1 MFCSVSSAAIYG
13 VEAVE
18 VRVEADVS
26 DGMPQFV
33 MVGSA
38 SAQTREGQDRV
49 RTALRSMGTSLPPKR
64 ITINLVPADI
74 RKEGTRFDLPIAAA
88 VLQAMG
94 RIARG
99 ALAGTLLV
107 GEVCL
112 NGRIQGIRGVL
123 PTVCMAKERGYRR
136 CIVPSDNIIEGKI
149 VEGICV
155 EGVDSLQDLLRLCEG
170 QKEAEPCGAKQAA
183 EEAWYEED
191 FGDIRGQEYVK
202 RAALIAACGFHN
214 MLLGGSPGSGKTMI
228 AKRIPTILPKLERE
242 ESLELSKIYSVAGML
257 DREHPLITKRPF
269 REPHYTVSIPAL
281 LGGGHVPV
289 PGEITLAHQGVLF
302 LDELPEMPGR
312 VAEVLR
318 QPLEERRV
326 VISRLEGR
334 FVFPANFMLVAAMNL
349 CPCGYYPDLNRCS
362 CTPQEI
368 GRYLRR
374 ISQPL
379 LDRMDVYVEVPEL
392 NYEALAYPKGEGETS
407 AQMRE
412 TVQRVYELQKERFAG
427 TGSEAAKRAGEAYD
441 RSAGH
446 AAGLPGEDRRTGTEQ
461 GGWETKEAWIGENRR
476 TGYGYRAE
484 QCGRENAEER
494 EAEQSAEACRD
505 GACRKIQGELIRESA
520 AAAARTGPEA
530 PANAGMPRFNSGIS
544 ARDVA
549 RYCVMTAEAERVMR
563 ASFQSLGI
571 SARGYHRILKVA
583 RTIADIDGADVI
595 SEAHISEAI
604 CLRGM
609 ERNAWKKI

>member
-1 MFCSVSSAAIYG
+1 MFCSVASAAIYG

-49 RTALRSMGTSLPPKR
+49 RTALRSMGTALPPKR
-64 ITINLVPADI
+64 IIINLVPADI
-74 RKEGTRFDLPIAAA
+74 RKEGTGFDLPIAAA
-88 VLQAMG
+88 VLEAMG
-94 RIARG
+94 QIAPG
-99 ALAGTLLV
+99 ALAETLLL

-112 NGRIQGIRGVL
+112 NGRIQAVRGVL

-136 CIVPSDNIIEGKI
+136 CIVPKDNIIEGKI

-155 EGVDSLQDLLRLCEG
+155 EGVGSLQELLALCKGEG
-170 QKEAEPCGAKQAA
+170 R
-183 EEAWYEED
+183 EEEQRAVGQVQEEGCYEED

-214 MLLGGSPGSGKTMI
+214 MLLGGPPGSGKTMI
-228 AKRIPTILPKLERE
+228 AKRIPTILPSLAPE
-242 ESLELSKIYSVAGML
+242 ECLELSKIYSVAGLL
-257 DREHPLITKRPF
+257 DRERPLITKRPF
-269 REPHYTVSIPAL
+269 REPHHTVSIPAL
-281 LGGGHVPV
+281 VGGGHIPA
-289 PGEITLAHQGVLF
+289 PGEITLAHRGVLF

-318 QPLEERRV
+318 LPLEERRI

-334 FVFPANFMLVAAMNL
+334 FVFPADFMLVAAMNL
-349 CPCGYYPDLNRCS
+349 CPCGYYPDLNRCT

-368 GRYLRR
+368 GRYLRKV
-374 ISQPL
+374 SQPL
-379 LDRMDVYVEVPEL
+379 LDRMDIYVEVPEL
-392 NYEALAYPKGEGETS
+392 DYEALTGRRGEGETS
-407 AQMRE
+407 ALMRK
-412 TVQRVYELQKERFAG
+412 TVRRVCEIQRERF
-427 TGSEAAKRAGEAYD
+427 
-441 RSAGH
+441 
-446 AAGLPGEDRRTGTEQ
+446 
-461 GGWETKEAWIGENRR
+461 
-476 TGYGYRAE
+476 
-484 QCGRENAEER
+484 GRE
-494 EAEQSAEACRD
+494 Q
-505 GACRKIQGELIRESA
+505 
-520 AAAARTGPEA
+520 
-530 PANAGMPRFNSGIS
+530 FNSGIA

-549 RYCVMTAEAERVMR
+549 RYCPLTGEAQRVMR
-563 ASFQSLGI
+563 ASFQSMGI
-571 SARGYHRILKVA
+571 SARGYHRILRVA
-583 RTIADIDGADVI
+583 RTIADIDGAAAI